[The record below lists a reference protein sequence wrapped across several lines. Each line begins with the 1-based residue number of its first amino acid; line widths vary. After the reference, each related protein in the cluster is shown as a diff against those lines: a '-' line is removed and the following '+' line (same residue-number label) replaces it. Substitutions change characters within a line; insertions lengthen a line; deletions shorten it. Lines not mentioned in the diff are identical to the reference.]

1 MTDQKAIEK
10 ATRAA
15 ELAEILGDVGEQANA
30 AAARSAFADYRSRKA
45 DNTLRSQDA
54 ALEQFSEYLAEA
66 AGQAPTGEALA
77 TTPEAWSGITWGLVE
92 GFVRWLLLQGYAVGT
107 VNVRLSAIRT
117 YAKLA
122 AKAGAIPAQELAM
135 IRAVQGYSRKEA
147 KRINERRE
155 EAGLEI
161 RQGDKKRDPIVLTQE
176 QAQAIKD
183 QPDTPQG
190 RRDAVLVRLMLDLG
204 LRCGEVASLTVTDVD
219 IKRGQ
224 LSFYRE
230 KVGKGQTHELV
241 NGLQAAMSSYLTND
255 ALAIGPLLRA
265 SHKGGELTHAGMSKR
280 AITDRVRTLGEEIG
294 IDGLSA
300 HDLRHTWATLAA
312 RNGTPIDLLREAG
325 GWSSLAMPA
334 RYIEA
339 AKVANQGINL
349 G

>member
-1 MTDQKAIEK
+1 MTDQKAIAK
-10 ATRAA
+10 ADQAA
-15 ELAEILGDVGEQANA
+15 ELADILSDLGEQANA
-30 AAARSAFADYRSRKA
+30 AAARSTFADYRSRKA
-45 DNTLRSQDA
+45 ENTLRSQDA

-66 AGQAPTGEALA
+66 AGRAPTGKALA
-77 TTPEAWSGITWGLVE
+77 TTPEAWSGITWGLVD
-92 GFVRWLLLQGYAVGT
+92 GFVKQLLLHGYAVGT
-107 VNVRLSAIRT
+107 VNVRLSVVKT

-122 AKAGAIPAQELAM
+122 AKAGSIPTRELAL
-135 IRAVQGYSRKEA
+135 IRAIQGYSRKEA
-147 KRINERRE
+147 KRINERRKA
-155 EAGLEI
+155 AGLEI
-161 RQGDKKRDPIVLTQE
+161 RQGDKKRDPIVLTPE

-190 RRDAVLVRLMLDLG
+190 RRDEVLVRLMLDLG
-204 LRCGEVASLTVTDVD
+204 LRCGEVSGLTVTDVD

-230 KVGKGQTHELV
+230 KVSKEQTHELV
-241 NGLQAAMSSYLTND
+241 NGLQTAMSSYLEND

-280 AITDRVRTLGEEIG
+280 AITDRVHTLGEEIG